1 MTAASFAET
10 EGAGVHLV
18 TVGERT
24 LPTCHVNHINL
35 GGQVDNVF
43 VVVSA
48 LDFLLLF
55 QRGIWRRVLLVRA
68 TARRELQVL
77 QNVISVSD
85 RSAGLAAF

>member
-1 MTAASFAET
+1 MAAASLAET

-35 GGQVDNVF
+35 AGQVDNVF

-48 LDFLLLF
+48 LALFLPF
-55 QRGIWRRVLLVRA
+55 HRGI
-68 TARRELQVL
+68 
-77 QNVISVSD
+77 
-85 RSAGLAAF
+85 